1 MGTLMDEL
9 QQQINELNY
18 KFNQLHKMVEQVSQQ
33 ISTLK
38 KPSGVSANINQKSFD
53 CVSHLIPNPNTEL
66 SIINKPLKL
75 GMKHKDILSDDRD
88 KQSVVSPEGEIIL
101 SRDLQVRR
109 LTAQLTAAYNR
120 IAALEEQLL
129 AYRHS
134 RLSFMK
140 VAHSQD

>member
-1 MGTLMDEL
+1 MDEL

-18 KFNQLHKMVEQVSQQ
+18 KFNQLHQMVEQVSQQ

-38 KPSGVSANINQKSFD
+38 KPSEVSANINQKSFD
-53 CVSHLIPNPNTEL
+53 CVSHLIPSPNTEL
-66 SIINKPLKL
+66 SISNKPLKL

-129 AYRHS
+129 AYRRS
-134 RLSFMK
+134 GLSFMK

>member
-1 MGTLMDEL
+1 MDEL

-18 KFNQLHKMVEQVSQQ
+18 RFNQLHQIVEQVSQQ
-33 ISTLK
+33 ISTLT
-38 KPSGVSANINQKSFD
+38 KPSGVSTNINQKSFD
-53 CVSHLIPNPNTEL
+53 CVSHLIPSPNTEL

-75 GMKHKDILSDDRD
+75 GSKHKDILSDDRD

-101 SRDLQVRR
+101 SSDLQVRR

-129 AYRHS
+129 TYRRS
-134 RLSFMK
+134 GLSFME

>member
-1 MGTLMDEL
+1 MDEL

-18 KFNQLHKMVEQVSQQ
+18 RFNQLHQIVEQVSQQ
-33 ISTLK
+33 ISTLT

-53 CVSHLIPNPNTEL
+53 CVSHLIPSPNTEL

-75 GMKHKDILSDDRD
+75 GIKHKDILSDDRD

-101 SRDLQVRR
+101 SSDLQVRR

-129 AYRHS
+129 TYRRS
-134 RLSFMK
+134 GLSFME

>member
-1 MGTLMDEL
+1 MDEL

-18 KFNQLHKMVEQVSQQ
+18 KFNQLHQMVEQVSQQ
-33 ISTLK
+33 ISILK
-38 KPSGVSANINQKSFD
+38 KPSEVSTNINQKSFD
-53 CVSHLIPNPNTEL
+53 CVSHLIPSPNPEL
-66 SIINKPLKL
+66 SISNKPLKL

-129 AYRHS
+129 AYRRS
-134 RLSFMK
+134 GLSFMK